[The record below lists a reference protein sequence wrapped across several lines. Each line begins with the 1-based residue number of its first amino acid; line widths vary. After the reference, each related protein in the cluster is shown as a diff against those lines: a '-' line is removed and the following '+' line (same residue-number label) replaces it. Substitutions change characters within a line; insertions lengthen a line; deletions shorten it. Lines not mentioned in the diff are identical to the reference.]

1 MAKKTKKKSKATFE
15 VERSRGQAEARARQ
29 TSIPGTERVYHAD
42 VTAAAEDYVE
52 VRDERMALTEREEPL
67 HAKLLEKMKQ
77 HGITH
82 YIDADAEIEVK
93 VVATEEK
100 AKVYKYDPEKIAKKA
115 ARKAEREM
123 NGAASAEASA
133 P

>member
-1 MAKKTKKKSKATFE
+1 VKEDHIIAKKTEKKSKAT
-15 VERSRGQAEARARQ
+15 SKSKQ

-67 HAKLLEKMKQ
+67 HSKLLEKMKQ

-100 AKVYKYDPEKIAKKA
+100 AKVYKYDPEKVAKKA
-115 ARKAEREM
+115 ARKAEREASTS
-123 NGAASAEASA
+123 NGAGAEESA